1 MARAP
6 AKSIPM
12 ACLTIGHCDYLM
24 AAAKAIKVAELMQD
38 AFNCVRS
45 YGDHDF
51 VYEVQPEQ
59 PRVSFSLVR
68 PSQVRMPDAE
78 PTLQP
83 ARPRLLK

>member
-6 AKSIPM
+6 AKSVPM

-45 YGDHDF
+45 YGDLDF
-51 VYEVQPEQ
+51 VYEVQPDH

-68 PSQVRMPDAE
+68 PNQVRMPDAE
-78 PTLQP
+78 PTRQP
-83 ARPRLLK
+83 ATPRLLK

>member
-6 AKSIPM
+6 AKSVPM
-12 ACLTIGHCDYLM
+12 ACLTIGHCDYLV

-45 YGDHDF
+45 YGDHNF
-51 VYEVQPEQ
+51 IYEVQPEQ

-68 PSQVRMPDAE
+68 PNQVRMPDAE
-78 PTLQP
+78 PTQQP
-83 ARPRLLK
+83 AKPRLLK

>member
-6 AKSIPM
+6 AKSVPM

-45 YGDHDF
+45 YGDLDF
-51 VYEVQPEQ
+51 VYEVQPNQ

-68 PSQVRMPDAE
+68 PNQVRMPDAE
-78 PTLQP
+78 PTRQP
-83 ARPRLLK
+83 ATPRLLK